1 MNIKHLILMSL
12 LLPAEI
18 LSAQETGPTIDT
30 KQTGTTPRKWTLD
43 DCIRHAMENSI
54 TLKKNQVTILSS
66 KEDVEQAKAALLPS
80 LSASTN
86 QSFGWRPWN
95 EAGVSTV
102 ANGTVVNKIS
112 KTYYNGSYAVNA
124 QWTLWNGNRNHN
136 TLKQNKLTAEKAELD
151 SATAAN
157 TLKEQIANLYVQI
170 LYLNEAIAVN
180 KQSFATSQKNE
191 ESGKAMVEVGKMSK
205 ADLAQ
210 LTAQTKQDEY
220 NIVNAQAE
228 TAKAKLQLKQ
238 LLELDGDMEFDIYIP
253 EENDERALQ
262 EIPSLPVVYH
272 NALASRPEIASGL
285 LNIENQELSV
295 KIAKAGK
302 LPQVSMN
309 GGLGTSTT
317 SMNNHSWGYQMK
329 TNFDATAGL
338 SVSIPIFD
346 NRSTKTSVNKAK
358 LAVIDANLD
367 LQDKRKTLYSTIEG
381 YWLDANTNQQ
391 KFKAAQASVESM
403 EASYDLLSEQF
414 RLGLKNIVELMTG
427 KNNLVTAQQNMLQ
440 SKYMTILDIQL
451 LKFYNG
457 ESL

>member
-12 LLPAEI
+12 LLPPAMI
-18 LSAQETGPTIDT
+18 SAQETGPTIDT
-30 KQTGTTPRKWTLD
+30 KTTEQTTHKWTLD

-95 EAGVSTV
+95 EAGASTV

-136 TLKQNKLTAEKAELD
+136 TLKQNKLTSEKAELD

-170 LYLNEAIAVN
+170 LYLNEAIKVN
-180 KQSFATSQKNE
+180 EQSYATSLKNE
-191 ESGKAMVEVGKMSK
+191 ESGKAQVEVGKMSK

-238 LLELDGDMEFDIYIP
+238 LLELEGDMDFDIYIP
-253 EENDERALQ
+253 EESDTKALA
-262 EIPSLPVVYH
+262 EIPSLQGVYQ
-272 NALASRPEIASGL
+272 NALAGRPEIASGL
-285 LNIENQELSV
+285 LNIESQELGV

-302 LPQVSMN
+302 LPQISMN

-346 NRSTKTSVNKAK
+346 NRSTKTSVNKAR

>member
-1 MNIKHLILMSL
+1 M
-12 LLPAEI
+12 LLPAAT

-253 EENDERALQ
+253 EENNERALQ
-262 EIPSLPVVYH
+262 DIPSLPVVYH

>member
-1 MNIKHLILMSL
+1 MSM
-12 LLPAEI
+12 LLPAAI

>member
-1 MNIKHLILMSL
+1 M

>member
-1 MNIKHLILMSL
+1 MSL
-12 LLPAEI
+12 LLPAAT

-102 ANGTVVNKIS
+102 ANGTVVNKVS

-329 TNFDATAGL
+329 TNFDATAGFTV
-338 SVSIPIFD
+338 SVPIFD
-346 NRSTKTSVNKAK
+346 NRSTKTNVNKAR
-358 LAVIDANLD
+358 LAVIEANLD

-427 KNNLVTAQQNMLQ
+427 KDNLVNAQQNMLQ

>member
-1 MNIKHLILMSL
+1 MSL
-12 LLPAEI
+12 LLPPASMLAQWVEQADMTTNAE
-18 LSAQETGPTIDT
+18 
-30 KQTGTTPRKWTLD
+30 TPSHKWTLD
-43 DCIRHAMENSI
+43 ECIRHALANNI
-54 TLKKNQVTILSS
+54 TLRKNQVAILSS

-95 EAGVSTV
+95 ESGVSTV
-102 ANGTVVNKIS
+102 ANGTVANKVS
-112 KTYYNGSYAVNA
+112 KTYYNGSYSVSA
-124 QWTLWNGNRNHN
+124 QWTVWNGNRNRN

-151 SATAAN
+151 SATVAN
-157 TLKEQIANLYVQI
+157 QLKEQIAELYVQI

-180 KQSFATSQKNE
+180 KQSHATSMKNE
-191 ESGKAMVEVGKMSK
+191 ERGRAMVEVGKMSK

-220 NIVNAQAE
+220 NVVNAQAE
-228 TAKAKLQLKQ
+228 VAKSKLQLKQ
-238 LLELDGDMEFDIYIP
+238 ILELQGTDDFDIYIP
-253 EENDERALQ
+253 EESNAKAL
-262 EIPSLPVVYH
+262 EVIPSLQDVYE
-272 NALASRPEIASGL
+272 NALLQRPEIASGL
-285 LNIENQELSV
+285 LAIESQKTGV

-302 LPQVSMN
+302 LPQISMN
-309 GGLGTSTT
+309 AGVGTNTT
-317 SMNNHSWGYQMK
+317 SMNSSSWGNLMK

-338 SVSIPIFD
+338 SVSLPLFD
-346 NRSTKTSVNKAK
+346 NRSTKTNVNKAQ
-358 LAVIDANLD
+358 LAVIDADLD

-391 KFKAAQASVESM
+391 KFKAAEASVESM
-403 EASYDLLSEQF
+403 QASYDLLSEQF

-427 KNNLVTAQQNMLQ
+427 KNSLVTAQQNMLQ

-457 ESL
+457 EDIH

>member
-1 MNIKHLILMSL
+1 MSL
-12 LLPAEI
+12 LLPPAMI
-18 LSAQETGPTIDT
+18 SAQETGPTIDT
-30 KQTGTTPRKWTLD
+30 KATEQTTHKWTLD

-54 TLKKNQVTILSS
+54 TLKKSQVTILSS

-136 TLKQNKLTAEKAELD
+136 TLKQNKLTSEKAELD

-170 LYLNEAIAVN
+170 LYLNEAIKVN
-180 KQSFATSQKNE
+180 EQSYATSLKNE
-191 ESGKAMVEVGKMSK
+191 ESGKAQVEVGKMSK

-238 LLELDGDMEFDIYIP
+238 LLELEGDMDFDIYIP
-253 EENDERALQ
+253 EESDTKALA
-262 EIPSLPVVYH
+262 EIPSLQGVYQ
-272 NALASRPEIASGL
+272 NALAGRPEIASGL
-285 LNIENQELSV
+285 LNIESQELGV

-302 LPQVSMN
+302 LPQISMN

-346 NRSTKTSVNKAK
+346 NRSTKTSVNKAR

>member
-1 MNIKHLILMSL
+1 MSL
-12 LLPAEI
+12 LLPPAMI
-18 LSAQETGPTIDT
+18 SAQETGPTIDT
-30 KQTGTTPRKWTLD
+30 KTTEQTTHKWTLD

-136 TLKQNKLTAEKAELD
+136 MLKQNKLTSEKAELD

-170 LYLNEAIAVN
+170 LYLNEAIKVN
-180 KQSFATSQKNE
+180 EQSYATSLKNE
-191 ESGKAMVEVGKMSK
+191 ESGKAQVEVGKMSK

-238 LLELDGDMEFDIYIP
+238 LLELEGDMDFDIYIP
-253 EENDERALQ
+253 EESDTKALA
-262 EIPSLPVVYH
+262 EIPSLQGVYQ
-272 NALASRPEIASGL
+272 NALAGRPEIASGL
-285 LNIENQELSV
+285 LNIESQELGV

-302 LPQVSMN
+302 LPQISMN

-346 NRSTKTSVNKAK
+346 NRSTKTSVNKAR

>member
-1 MNIKHLILMSL
+1 MSL
-12 LLPAEI
+12 LLPPAMI
-18 LSAQETGPTIDT
+18 SAQETGPTIDT
-30 KQTGTTPRKWTLD
+30 KTTEQTTHKWTLD

-54 TLKKNQVTILSS
+54 TLKKNQVAILSS

-136 TLKQNKLTAEKAELD
+136 TLKQNKLTSEKAELD

-170 LYLNEAIAVN
+170 LYLNEAIKVN
-180 KQSFATSQKNE
+180 EQSYATSLKNE
-191 ESGKAMVEVGKMSK
+191 ESGKAQVEVGKMSK

-238 LLELDGDMEFDIYIP
+238 LLELEGDMDFDIYIP
-253 EENDERALQ
+253 EESDTKALA
-262 EIPSLPVVYH
+262 EIPSLQGVYQ
-272 NALASRPEIASGL
+272 NALAGRPEIASGL
-285 LNIENQELSV
+285 LNIESQELGV

-302 LPQVSMN
+302 LPQISMN

-346 NRSTKTSVNKAK
+346 NRSTKTSVNKAR

>member
-1 MNIKHLILMSL
+1 MSL
-12 LLPAEI
+12 LLPPAM

-30 KQTGTTPRKWTLD
+30 KTTEQTTHKWTLD

-112 KTYYNGSYAVNA
+112 KTYYNGSYGVNA

-136 TLKQNKLTAEKAELD
+136 TLRQNKLTSEKAELD

-170 LYLNEAIAVN
+170 LYLNEAIKVN
-180 KQSFATSQKNE
+180 EQSYATSLKNE
-191 ESGKAMVEVGKMSK
+191 ESGKAQVEVGKMSK

-238 LLELDGDMEFDIYIP
+238 LLELEGDMDFDIYIP
-253 EENDERALQ
+253 EESDTKALA
-262 EIPSLPVVYH
+262 EIPSLQGVYQ
-272 NALASRPEIASGL
+272 NALAGRPEIASGL
-285 LNIENQELSV
+285 LNIESQELGV

-302 LPQVSMN
+302 LPQISMN

-346 NRSTKTSVNKAK
+346 NRYTKTSVNKAR

>member
-1 MNIKHLILMSL
+1 MSL
-12 LLPAEI
+12 LLPPLPLLAHEGEKADNVTN
-18 LSAQETGPTIDT
+18 AQAT
-30 KQTGTTPRKWTLD
+30 QHKWTLD

-54 TLKKNQVTILSS
+54 KLKKSQVSILSS

-80 LSASTN
+80 LNASTN

-102 ANGTVVNKIS
+102 ANGTVVNKVS
-112 KTYYNGSYAVNA
+112 KTYYNGNYAVNA

-151 SATAAN
+151 SATTAN
-157 TLKEQIANLYVQI
+157 ALKEEIANLYVQI

-180 KQSFATSQKNE
+180 KQSYATSLKNE
-191 ESGKAMVEVGKMSK
+191 ESGKAQVEVGKMSK

-220 NIVNAQAE
+220 NIVSAQAE
-228 TAKAKLQLKQ
+228 TARAKLQLKQ
-238 LLELDGDMEFDIYIP
+238 LLELDGDTEFDIYIP
-253 EENDERALQ
+253 EESNDKALA
-262 EIPSLPVVYH
+262 EIPSLQSVYQ
-272 NALASRPEIASGL
+272 NALISRPEIASGQ
-285 LNIENQELSV
+285 LNIESQELGV

-302 LPQVSMN
+302 LPQISMS

-317 SMNNHSWGYQMK
+317 SMNNNSWSYQMK
-329 TNFDATAGL
+329 TNFDATAGFTV
-338 SVSIPIFD
+338 SVPIFD
-346 NRSTKTSVNKAK
+346 NRSTKTNVNKAR
-358 LAVIDANLD
+358 LAVIEANLD

-427 KNNLVTAQQNMLQ
+427 KDNLVNAQQNMLQ

>member
-1 MNIKHLILMSL
+1 MSL
-12 LLPAEI
+12 LLPPAMI
-18 LSAQETGPTIDT
+18 SAQETGPTIDT
-30 KQTGTTPRKWTLD
+30 KTTEQTTHKWTLD

-136 TLKQNKLTAEKAELD
+136 TLKQNKLTSEKAELD

-170 LYLNEAIAVN
+170 LYLNEAIKVN
-180 KQSFATSQKNE
+180 EQSYATSLKNE
-191 ESGKAMVEVGKMSK
+191 ESGKAQVEVGKMSK

-238 LLELDGDMEFDIYIP
+238 LLELEGDMDFDIYIP
-253 EENDERALQ
+253 EESDTKALA
-262 EIPSLPVVYH
+262 EIPSLQGVYQ
-272 NALASRPEIASGL
+272 NALAGRPEIASGL
-285 LNIENQELSV
+285 LNIESQELGV

-302 LPQVSMN
+302 LPQISMN

-346 NRSTKTSVNKAK
+346 NRSTKTSINKAR

>member
-1 MNIKHLILMSL
+1 MSL

-338 SVSIPIFD
+338 SVSIPLFD

>member
-1 MNIKHLILMSL
+1 MSL
-12 LLPAEI
+12 LLPPAMI
-18 LSAQETGPTIDT
+18 SAQETGPTIDT
-30 KQTGTTPRKWTLD
+30 KATEQSTHKWTLD

-136 TLKQNKLTAEKAELD
+136 TLKQNKLTSEKAELD

-170 LYLNEAIAVN
+170 LYLNEAIKVN
-180 KQSFATSQKNE
+180 EQSYATSLKNE
-191 ESGKAMVEVGKMSK
+191 ESGKAQVEVGKMSK

-238 LLELDGDMEFDIYIP
+238 LLELEGDMDFDIYIP
-253 EENDERALQ
+253 EESDTKALA
-262 EIPSLPVVYH
+262 EIPSLQGVYQ
-272 NALASRPEIASGL
+272 NALAGRPEIASGL
-285 LNIENQELSV
+285 LNIESQELGV

-302 LPQVSMN
+302 LPQISMN

-346 NRSTKTSVNKAK
+346 NRSTKTSVNKAR

>member
-1 MNIKHLILMSL
+1 MSL

-457 ESL
+457 ESI

>member
-1 MNIKHLILMSL
+1 MSL
-12 LLPAEI
+12 LLPPAMI
-18 LSAQETGPTIDT
+18 SAQETGPTIDT
-30 KQTGTTPRKWTLD
+30 KTTEQTTHKWTLD

-54 TLKKNQVTILSS
+54 TLKKNQVAILSS

-136 TLKQNKLTAEKAELD
+136 TLKQNKLTSEKAELD

-170 LYLNEAIAVN
+170 LYLNEAIKVN
-180 KQSFATSQKNE
+180 EQSYATSLKNE
-191 ESGKAMVEVGKMSK
+191 ESGKAQVEVGKMSK

-238 LLELDGDMEFDIYIP
+238 LLELEGDTDFDIFIP
-253 EENDERALQ
+253 EESDTKALA
-262 EIPSLPVVYH
+262 EIPSLQGVYQ
-272 NALASRPEIASGL
+272 NALAGRPEIASGL
-285 LNIENQELSV
+285 LNIESQELGV

-302 LPQVSMN
+302 LPQISMN

-346 NRSTKTSVNKAK
+346 NRSTKTSVNKAR

>member
-1 MNIKHLILMSL
+1 MSL
-12 LLPAEI
+12 LLPPAMI
-18 LSAQETGPTIDT
+18 SAQETGPTIDT
-30 KQTGTTPRKWTLD
+30 KTTEQTTHKWTLD

-136 TLKQNKLTAEKAELD
+136 TLKQNKLTSEKAELD

-170 LYLNEAIAVN
+170 LYLNEAIKVN
-180 KQSFATSQKNE
+180 EQSYATSLKNE
-191 ESGKAMVEVGKMSK
+191 ESGKAQVEVGKMSK

-238 LLELDGDMEFDIYIP
+238 LLELEGDMDFDIYIP
-253 EENDERALQ
+253 EESDTKALA
-262 EIPSLPVVYH
+262 EIPSLQGVYQ
-272 NALASRPEIASGL
+272 NALAGRPEIASGL
-285 LNIENQELSV
+285 LNIESQELGV

-302 LPQVSMN
+302 LPQISMN

-346 NRSTKTSVNKAK
+346 NRSTKTSVNKAR